1 MSCNMKYLGAT
12 KTSDERLCIG
22 SISTHWEDTSREGC
36 GHLCPVLIKPWDD
49 GLCPQHTIDS
59 IDT

>member
-1 MSCNMKYLGAT
+1 MKYLGAT

-22 SISTHWEDTSREGC
+22 SISTHWGDTSREGC
-36 GHLCPVLIKPWDD
+36 GHLCPVLIKLWVG
-49 GLCPQHTIDS
+49 GLCPHHTIDS

>member
-22 SISTHWEDTSREGC
+22 SMCIHWEDTSREGC
-36 GHLCPVLIKPWDD
+36 DHLCPVLIKLWDD
-49 GLCPQHTIDS
+49 GLCPHHTIDS

>member
-36 GHLCPVLIKPWDD
+36 GHLCPVLIKLWDD
-49 GLCPQHTIDS
+49 GLCPHHTIDC

>member
-1 MSCNMKYLGAT
+1 MKYLGAT

-22 SISTHWEDTSREGC
+22 SISTHWGDTSREGC

-49 GLCPQHTIDS
+49 GLCPHYTIDS